1 MWLAVQKRNHRL
13 QNRKEEMAKYK
24 CTIDDVDMEHINQ
37 FNLTFDAE
45 NESDAES
52 QAMIEVKQNL
62 QDYIVINAEK
72 KD

>member
-1 MWLAVQKRNHRL
+1 
-13 QNRKEEMAKYK
+13 MAKYK

-45 NESDAES
+45 S

>member
-1 MWLAVQKRNHRL
+1 
-13 QNRKEEMAKYK
+13 MAKYK

-37 FNLTFDAE
+37 FNQNFDAE

>member
-1 MWLAVQKRNHRL
+1 MVGSTKTQPQVAE
-13 QNRKEEMAKYK
+13 RKEEMAKYK

>member
-1 MWLAVQKRNHRL
+1 
-13 QNRKEEMAKYK
+13 MAKYK
-24 CTIDDVDMEHINQ
+24 CTIDDVDMEHINR